1 MEKGIHPIASALA
14 WTQQPHSRDAWSLR
28 GRQGGASS
36 RAAIGQIPR
45 AHRSRLG
52 PVSSRPITD
61 QLVQKVADDLRAR
74 YALDDD
80 DVRALGARLANHERD
95 ERRAENV
102 AFAERFSAEHHETLD
117 RLGR

>member
-1 MEKGIHPIASALA
+1 LPAAPRFRFAFA
-14 WTQQPHSRDAWSLR
+14 WTQQPDSRDAASLR
-28 GRQGGASS
+28 GRQGHASS
-36 RAAIGQIPR
+36 RAAAGQILRPTALDL
-45 AHRSRLG
+45 AH
-52 PVSSRPITD
+52 VSLRPITD
-61 QLVQKVADDLRAR
+61 QLVQEVADDLRAR

-80 DVRALGARLANHERD
+80 DVRALGARLAADERN